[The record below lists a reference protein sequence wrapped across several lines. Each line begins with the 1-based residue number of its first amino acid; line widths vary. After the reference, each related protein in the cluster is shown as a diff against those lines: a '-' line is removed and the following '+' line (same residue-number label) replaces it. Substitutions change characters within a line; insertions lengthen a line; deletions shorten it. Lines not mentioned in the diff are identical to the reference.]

1 MKTIF
6 LLRHAKSSWDDPRLN
21 DLDRPLA
28 SRGIKSSKKIG
39 KYLKKNKL
47 TPDIV
52 YCSSA
57 TRAKQTWELVNRIVE
72 KKKNVKYINKLYMAN
87 SSDFMDVIKK
97 TDNDFKSLMLVSHN
111 PGIESIAI
119 ELSKNEN
126 NKFHQIINIKYPTG
140 ALAIIKFNL
149 SDWGKI
155 NYKKGEIYEF
165 IKPKEL

>member
-1 MKTIF
+1 
-6 LLRHAKSSWDDPRLN
+6 
-21 DLDRPLA
+21 
-28 SRGIKSSKKIG
+28 
-39 KYLKKNKL
+39 
-47 TPDIV
+47 
-52 YCSSA
+52 
-57 TRAKQTWELVNRIVE
+57 
-72 KKKNVKYINKLYMAN
+72 MAN

-111 PGIESIAI
+111 PGIESVAI

-140 ALAIIKFNL
+140 ALVVIKFNL
-149 SDWGKI
+149 NDWGKI

>member
-1 MKTIF
+1 
-6 LLRHAKSSWDDPRLN
+6 
-21 DLDRPLA
+21 
-28 SRGIKSSKKIG
+28 
-39 KYLKKNKL
+39 
-47 TPDIV
+47 
-52 YCSSA
+52 
-57 TRAKQTWELVNRIVE
+57 
-72 KKKNVKYINKLYMAN
+72 MAN
-87 SSDFMDVIKK
+87 LSEFMKIIKK
-97 TDNDFKSLMLVSHN
+97 TKNKFKNLMIVSHN
-111 PGIESIAI
+111 PGIESLAI